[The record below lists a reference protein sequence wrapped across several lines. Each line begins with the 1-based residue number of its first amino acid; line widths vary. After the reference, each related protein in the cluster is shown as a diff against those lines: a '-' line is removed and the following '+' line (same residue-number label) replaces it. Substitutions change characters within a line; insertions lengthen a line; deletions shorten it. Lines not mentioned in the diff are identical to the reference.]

1 MAISVMKE
9 KDRLQHALSYYRRL
23 ERVQHFVDQHL
34 GEDLRVD
41 EVARAAGI
49 APSYFSTFFHRKTGT
64 RFHRWVSELR
74 VERSRAL
81 LSERN
86 YSITEVAFAAGFSS
100 VRTFERCFK
109 RLVGFTPREFR
120 RQVGPGAESGVFDK
134 DSVAFLQ
141 PDDATPKPSSP

>member
-1 MAISVMKE
+1 MTENS
-9 KDRLQHALSYYRRL
+9 RLQQALRYYRRL
-23 ERVQHFVDQHL
+23 ERVHHFVDGHL
-34 GEDLRVD
+34 GEEIRIN

-64 RFHRWVSELR
+64 HFRCWVSTLR
-74 VERSRAL
+74 IERSKAL

-86 YSITEVAFAAGFSS
+86 YSITEVAFAVGFSS

-109 RLVGFTPREFR
+109 KLVGTTPREFR
-120 RQVGPGAESGVFDK
+120 RQAGPESANGAFDK

-141 PDDATPKPSSP
+141 PTDATPKSPAS